1 MRVII
6 PARYASSRLPG
17 KALQDVHGQTLIQRV
32 YDRAIASG
40 ATSTIIAT
48 DDARIKDASEAFGA
62 QVCIT
67 STEHRSGTERIAEVI
82 EILGIDDDEV
92 IINLQGDE
100 PLMPA
105 TLITQVAAT
114 LAQHTGAVVATAMH
128 PISDQAVLD
137 DPNVVKVV
145 CDHEGFALFFSRAAI
160 PNSMRTKA
168 SGANS
173 ELGYRHIGLYAYK
186 AGFVNYYASLPP
198 CRLEQVEAL
207 EQLRVLWYGMR
218 IAVCEALEAPGPGV
232 DTPEDLRIVRDII
245 GANSKLD
252 V

>member
-6 PARYASSRLPG
+6 PARYASTRLPG
-17 KALQDVHGQTLIQRV
+17 KPLQDVHGQTLIQRV

-48 DDARIKDASEAFGA
+48 DDVRIKEVAEAFGA
-62 QVCIT
+62 QVCMT

-82 EILGIDDDEV
+82 EVLGIDDNEV
-92 IINLQGDE
+92 VVNLQGDE

-105 TLITQVAAT
+105 TLIAQVAKT
-114 LAQHTGAVVATAMH
+114 LAQHPNAVVATAMH
-128 PISDQAVLD
+128 PITDQASLD

-160 PNSMRTKA
+160 PNSVQSRANSA
-168 SGANS
+168 SS

-186 AGFVNYYASLPP
+186 AGFANHYASLPP

-218 IAVCEALEAPGPGV
+218 IAVCEASEAPGPGV
-232 DTPEDLRIVRDII
+232 DTPEDLQIVRDML
-245 GANSKLD
+245 GKNSKLG

>member
-6 PARYASSRLPG
+6 PARYGSTRLLG
-17 KALQDVHGQTLIQRV
+17 KPLQDVHGQTLIQRV

-40 ATSTIIAT
+40 ASSTIIAT
-48 DDARIKDASEAFGA
+48 DDIRIKDAAEAFGA
-62 QVCIT
+62 QVCMT

-82 EILGIDDDEV
+82 EVLGIDDNEV
-92 IINLQGDE
+92 IVNLQGDE

-105 TLITQVAAT
+105 ALIAQVAET
-114 LAQHTGAVVATAMH
+114 LARHPNAVMATTMY
-128 PISDQAVLD
+128 PITDQANLD

-145 CDHEGFALFFSRAAI
+145 CDHEGFALLFSRAAI
-160 PNSMRTKA
+160 PNSVRSRA
-168 SGANS
+168 RPANS
-173 ELGYRHIGLYAYK
+173 ALGYRHIGLYAYT
-186 AGFVNYYASLPP
+186 AGFVSHYASLPP

-218 IAVCEALEAPGPGV
+218 IAVCEASEAPGPGV
-232 DTPEDLRIVRDII
+232 DTPEDLQIVRDLLEK
-245 GANSKLD
+245 NSKLG